1 MIRGICVTHQLP
13 DIDIRTDEPMALL
26 DAMARLGRASG
37 RFDVDRRT
45 IGGEASRIDGV
56 NFRLRGEAVHEDL
69 GFQLLARA
77 SNPQRVEIEARAHRW
92 RPDPPTRA
100 VYLEAVQSMVTPL
113 LSAFNRAQ
121 GARLR
126 LRVEAQG
133 AGGFRPSDR
142 TVELLERFIV
152 CANTSSL
159 HPLDW
164 GRFHDL
170 VREGR
175 QQIPTGD
182 LRARLIKGG
191 FSNAKAD
198 HLADVY
204 DHLWTY
210 KQRR

>member
-1 MIRGICVTHQLP
+1 
-13 DIDIRTDEPMALL
+13 
-26 DAMARLGRASG
+26 
-37 RFDVDRRT
+37 
-45 IGGEASRIDGV
+45 
-56 NFRLRGEAVHEDL
+56 
-69 GFQLLARA
+69 
-77 SNPQRVEIEARAHRW
+77 
-92 RPDPPTRA
+92 
-100 VYLEAVQSMVTPL
+100 MVTPL
-113 LSAFNRAQ
+113 LSAFNRDR

-126 LRVEAQG
+126 LRVEAEG

-142 TVELLERFIV
+142 TVELLQRFIV

-164 GRFHDL
+164 GRFYDL

-175 QQIPTGD
+175 QQIPAGD

-198 HLADVY
+198 HLVDVY
-204 DHLWTY
+204 EHLWTY